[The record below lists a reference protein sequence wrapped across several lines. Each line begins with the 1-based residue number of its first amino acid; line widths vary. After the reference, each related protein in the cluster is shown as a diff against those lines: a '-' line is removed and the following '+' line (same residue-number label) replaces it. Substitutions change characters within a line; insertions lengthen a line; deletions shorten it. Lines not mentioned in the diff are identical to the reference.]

1 RWRLQTGCAADVRVL
16 MMH

>member
-1 RWRLQTGCAADVRVL
+1 TGCAADVRVL